1 MKVITAS
8 LYGSNCF
15 AGSQFNRRS
24 KAATWSNFLEL
35 VTILLAKFWIDWSL
49 LIFLAD
55 VFDHTVEQYKIL
67 LKTNDAISNF
77 KVSLIKAPLNTI
89 YLIQFRKVGRD
100 SVWSRVT
107 PKSLAEVTGRSIK
120 PRKDP

>member
-1 MKVITAS
+1 MNTRALNELIAQVLWNEVIQTCES
-8 LYGSNCF
+8 HYRVPL

-35 VTILLAKFWIDWSL
+35 VTIVLAKFWIDWSL

-55 VFDHTVEQYKIL
+55 VFDHKVEQYKIL

-77 KVSLIKAPLNTI
+77 KVFLIKAPLNTI
-89 YLIQFRKVGRD
+89 YLIQLRKAGRD
-100 SVWSRVT
+100 YG
-107 PKSLAEVTGRSIK
+107 PE
-120 PRKDP
+120 

>member
-15 AGSQFNRRS
+15 TGSQFNRRS
-24 KAATWSNFLEL
+24 KGATWSNFLEL

-89 YLIQFRKVGRD
+89 YLIQFRKAGRD
-100 SVWSRVT
+100 YS
-107 PKSLAEVTGRSIK
+107 PE
-120 PRKDP
+120 